1 MARPFTRLRNLRLKW
16 RSYLRDKKRILPCAV
31 RLSGQIAGVRGL
43 YVGAPAMIGSKGIE
57 KVMNIRLKADEREMF
72 MKSVA
77 AVEKIIAECQEM
89 EPEALAFFQN
99 ARA

>member
-1 MARPFTRLRNLRLKW
+1 MGSEMCIRDRAESAIEMAT
-16 RSYLRDKKRILPCAV
+16 SYLRDKKRILPCAV

-57 KVMNIRLKADEREMF
+57 KVMNIRLKNNEREMF

-89 EPEALAFFQN
+89 EPAL
-99 ARA
+99 RD

>member
-1 MARPFTRLRNLRLKW
+1 
-16 RSYLRDKKRILPCAV
+16 
-31 RLSGQIAGVRGL
+31 
-43 YVGAPAMIGSKGIE
+43 MIGSKGIE

-89 EPEALAFFQN
+89 EPAL
-99 ARA
+99 RD